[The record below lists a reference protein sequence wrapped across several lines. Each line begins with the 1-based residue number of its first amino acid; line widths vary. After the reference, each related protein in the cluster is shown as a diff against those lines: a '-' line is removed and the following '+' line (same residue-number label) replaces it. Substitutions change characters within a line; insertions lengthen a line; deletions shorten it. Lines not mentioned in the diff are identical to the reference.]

1 MRRCLTRAFIL
12 FYGERLT
19 WFFTEEKPDGTEV
32 STACRTFENREEH
45 PEGVGRYERLC
56 RMQKSLDYRQ
66 DRPLKRMMR
75 EYDALS
81 EMVASSSGRDE
92 RRNPHETD
100 KGRRPSDCR
109 ESIIE
114 KRFR

>member
-1 MRRCLTRAFIL
+1 MRRCLYKGIYSVLRRAADL
-12 FYGERLT
+12 V
-19 WFFTEEKPDGTEV
+19 FTEEKPDGTEV

-81 EMVASSSGRDE
+81 EMVAEQFR
-92 RRNPHETD
+92 
-100 KGRRPSDCR
+100 
-109 ESIIE
+109 
-114 KRFR
+114 KR

>member
-1 MRRCLTRAFIL
+1 MERKILIIRRSSCIRYAEVSLQGHL
-12 FYGERLT
+12 FCSDGERLT

-66 DRPLKRMMR
+66 SVR
-75 EYDALS
+75 
-81 EMVASSSGRDE
+81 
-92 RRNPHETD
+92 
-100 KGRRPSDCR
+100 
-109 ESIIE
+109 
-114 KRFR
+114 